1 MKKLMTK
8 IIGLGLGLTLATS
21 VGVVAFVAYNNTSS
35 EQAQATSL
43 HVTFTAD
50 SNWTASSDPRVSYLT
65 ASINDVTARI
75 SGGQIDSGTMQI
87 TQGKTITI
95 SVPENEYYISKV
107 IYKSVSGTYSIGN
120 SINQKQK
127 SFVTSD
133 NGTVG
138 TYAPSTLA
146 SNNSFNMVNSD
157 CHLLSID
164 VTYVPASTRT
174 LTSLSIEGVFEDE
187 YYLGEEWDVS
197 NLTVK
202 AYYDGL
208 SESIDVTSDV
218 EWSFN
223 PAYVNSYDIEEVKIT
238 VRYAEGA
245 IAITKTQTESDLR
258 IIDDEVTGF
267 AKRFNKTLS
276 TGANAICDANGN
288 TDLNALTSAW
298 SDLSTAFNNLS
309 ATSQNRFKGSTSG
322 GDIAKAVA
330 LYDYILNKYGT
341 SSLSDFMG
349 RDPVRSNIMGKE
361 VKLVN
366 YDASLALLVILS
378 LAVTTVGAYIFLR
391 KKKHN

>member
-1 MKKLMTK
+1 
-8 IIGLGLGLTLATS
+8 
-21 VGVVAFVAYNNTSS
+21 
-35 EQAQATSL
+35 
-43 HVTFTAD
+43 
-50 SNWTASSDPRVSYLT
+50 
-65 ASINDVTARI
+65 
-75 SGGQIDSGTMQI
+75 
-87 TQGKTITI
+87 
-95 SVPENEYYISKV
+95 
-107 IYKSVSGTYSIGN
+107 
-120 SINQKQK
+120 
-127 SFVTSD
+127 
-133 NGTVG
+133 
-138 TYAPSTLA
+138 
-146 SNNSFNMVNSD
+146 MVNSD

-174 LTSLSIEGVFEDE
+174 LTSLSITGVFENE

-238 VRYAEGA
+238 ARYAEGA

-258 IIDDEVTGF
+258 IIDDEATGF

-276 TGANAICDANGN
+276 TGANAVCDANGN
-288 TDLNALTSAW
+288 TDLNALTAAW

-378 LAVTTVGAYIFLR
+378 LTITTVGAYIFLR